1 MSNANPFEVS
11 DFAKKNAASEP
22 VRFPLRSAN
31 VRDRMLGIARAQVFV
46 WVLLCL
52 QGSVFIGAVV
62 VEYYCGSRISNAI
75 LNLNLP
81 FPVLLLVSIGNGV
94 SAGILTA
101 KTHNAPMGC
110 LTVILAMIPFLGYF
124 MLAATY
130 ARGNTLLRKHGVKLA
145 GSGIHIKALEAEIL
159 RQLTSESP

>member
-1 MSNANPFEVS
+1 MSNANPFEVPN
-11 DFAKKNAASEP
+11 FAKKNAAAEP

-46 WVLLCL
+46 WMLLCL
-52 QGSVFIGAVV
+52 QGSVLIGAVV
-62 VEYYCGSRISNAI
+62 VEYYSGSRISNAI

-81 FPVLLLVSIGNGV
+81 FPVLFLVSIGNGV

-101 KTHNAPMGC
+101 KTHNAFMGC
-110 LTVILAMIPFLGYF
+110 LTVILAMIPFFGYF
-124 MLAATY
+124 ILAGTY

-145 GSGIHIKALEAEIL
+145 SSGIHIKALDAEIL
-159 RQLTSESP
+159 RQLTSEST